1 MIIGSLA
8 RRYARA
14 LFSLGREEGILEEIE
29 KELNQFAE
37 LWESEEELR
46 RVITSPVIQLEEKI
60 ALVAEMVV
68 KGLKL
73 SNAVRDFLGLLTA
86 KGRMMF
92 IPEICREFELLLDQ
106 EKGRLRAT
114 LTSAVPLP
122 GQMIEEIKG
131 TMEKILGK
139 EVSLRVEEDPELIGG
154 VVAQVGSLVF
164 DGSIKTKLE
173 QMEAKL
179 KQS

>member
-14 LFSLGREEGILEEIE
+14 LFSLGREEGILEEVE
-29 KELNQFAE
+29 KELSQFAE
-37 LWESEEELR
+37 LWESDEELQ
-46 RVITSPVIQLEEKI
+46 RVLTNPIIQLEEKVSLVEEI
-60 ALVAEMVV
+60 A

-73 SNAVRDFLGLLTA
+73 STAVRDFLRLLTS
-86 KGRMMF
+86 KGRLMF
-92 IPEICREFELLLDQ
+92 ITEVCREFELLIDQ
-106 EKGRLRAT
+106 EKGRLRAV

-122 GQMIEEIKG
+122 GQMIERIKG
-131 TMEKILGK
+131 TLERVLGK

-164 DGSIKTKLE
+164 DGSVKTRLE

-179 KQS
+179 KQG

>member
-14 LFSLGREEGILEEIE
+14 LFSLGREEDTLEEIE

-60 ALVAEMVV
+60 TLVAEMV
-68 KGLKL
+68 KSLKL
-73 SNAVRDFLGLLTA
+73 SNAVEDFLGLLTA

-106 EKGRLRAT
+106 EKGRLRAN

-122 GQMIEEIKG
+122 GKMIEGIKG
-131 TMEKILGK
+131 TLEKILGK

-164 DGSIKTKLE
+164 DGSIRTKLE

>member
-14 LFSLGREEGILEEIE
+14 LFSLGREKGILEEVE
-29 KELNQFAE
+29 KELSQFAE

-46 RVITSPVIQLEEKI
+46 RVLTSPIIQLEEKI
-60 ALVAEMVV
+60 ALVEEMA

-73 SNAVRDFLGLLTA
+73 SAAVRNFLGLLTS
-86 KGRMMF
+86 KGRLMF
-92 IPEICREFELLLDQ
+92 ITEIYREFELLIDQ
-106 EKGRLRAT
+106 EKGRLRAV
-114 LTSAVPLP
+114 LTSAAPLP
-122 GQMIEEIKG
+122 GQMIERVKG
-131 TMEKILGK
+131 TLERVLGK
-139 EVSLRVEEDPELIGG
+139 EVMLRVEENPELIGG

-164 DGSIKTKLE
+164 DGSIKTRLE

-179 KQS
+179 KQG

>member
-1 MIIGSLA
+1 M
-8 RRYARA
+8 
-14 LFSLGREEGILEEIE
+14 
-29 KELNQFAE
+29 
-37 LWESEEELR
+37 
-46 RVITSPVIQLEEKI
+46 ITSPVIQLEEKI
-60 ALVAEMVV
+60 ALVAEMV
-68 KGLKL
+68 KGLRI
-73 SNAVRDFLGLLTA
+73 SNKVRDFLGLLTA
-86 KGRMMF
+86 KGRMIF
-92 IPEICREFELLLDQ
+92 IPEICREFELLIDQ

-122 GQMIEEIKG
+122 EKMIEGIKG
-131 TMEKILGK
+131 TLEKILGK
-139 EVSLRVEEDPELIGG
+139 EVSLRLEEDPELIGG